1 MPHLIDLLKQEL
13 LTSASAIH
21 SIEEGDANIFIQLF
35 LTLKIMLK
43 FDNAPAHVYENPPK
57 LTVPLP
63 IPHTFNPATGGYMR
77 ELPEGG
83 QTPTLM
89 VIQPLIYR
97 LTYSSRHGKCK
108 KEWLDVLFLNKF
120 NRLGVLSL
128 PNWYAIDLLQC
139 LKILELRQIQ
149 IHGAWLSMTRRVN
162 ERRTS
167 DGFPVHEGATRQTT
181 ANRGDKQTYIPHVN
195 SYYWAST
202 WDCVRASRTISDI
215 RANPWGK
222 DGK

>member
-1 MPHLIDLLKQEL
+1 
-13 LTSASAIH
+13 
-21 SIEEGDANIFIQLF
+21 
-35 LTLKIMLK
+35 MLK

-77 ELPEGG
+77 EPPEGG

-181 ANRGDKQTYIPHVN
+181 ANRDKQTYIPRVN